1 MDLREFILKRKYV
14 LTLLLCVISYTIIF
28 TYFTYQKHISFNS
41 FAWDLGIFDQV
52 FYSTIFGG
60 RPFYYTPELYLNP
73 TGNYLAIHFSPILLL
88 LLPLY
93 ALFPSVW
100 TLLFSK
106 CLILSLAAFPLFYIS
121 RNLTGD
127 ERTSLFVSTAYLL
140 NPGLHGA
147 NWFDFQPQIF
157 IPLLAFTT
165 YLLLIEERWP
175 LYIASFLL
183 TLAIQEHVFSIM
195 IALLLGHLSYSVT
208 RKPNESLKT
217 QGLSKVAVPLISIAL
232 CPVYYYISKTY
243 MGRFPITPEFLPVYK
258 ATNVFAQIGFTGD
271 TFSLPLYVLSHPGR
285 SFKALTYDLFPK
297 FLYGLFL
304 FAPLLFLP
312 LMSRFT
318 AFNLIILA
326 PFLLSNYRAYY
337 MVGSHYSL
345 YLLPLMF
352 VSLMYTLR
360 SKTGEGEVRLAK
372 YVLAASSLMIM
383 VLSPLSP
390 LSSALNEAGD
400 ILWYPKPQG
409 LTNRI
414 KWTHGMIDS
423 IPGEASVLT
432 QNHLFPH
439 VSERIHAYV
448 LPPPDFNADQILFLE
463 EYVTSL
469 INRSKYILLDLK
481 AMDRW
486 TLYTH
491 KTITSDSE
499 FAIQA
504 FSEMVI
510 LFERGGE
517 ADTMITDPDRKVYR
531 ANEDMHIGFGDVV
544 RDSPTEGGAA
554 VLSPRGSGKG
564 YFIYGPYSYLMD
576 YAYDVSFGMKS
587 TEPGEGYIATFEVTS
602 DEGEHLIT
610 KRDIY
615 GHELE
620 GDRWRIFAL
629 KIGLD
634 RPRELV
640 EYRFY
645 TVGAA
650 DVLVDFVEVN
660 KVVGPS
666 YPALT
671 RAFNHMDLYTKD
683 ASLTAGGLIYHNGS
697 TSTNII
703 WYGPYHTLPKGEYT
717 ATFFLKIDP
726 YDPKASEP
734 IITLDVA
741 HGEGKYTLT
750 SREIF
755 YEEFVVEDSSSG
767 WSALTLD
774 FVVEAQDAVVEFRGL
789 NPTPGYDIYLSQ
801 IIIEPASS

>member
-1 MDLREFILKRKYV
+1 MDLRKFVLEKKYEI
-14 LTLLLCVISYTIIF
+14 TLSLSVISYTIIF
-28 TYFTYQKHISFNS
+28 THFTYQKHFTFNS
-41 FAWDLGIFDQV
+41 YAWDLGIFDQL
-52 FYSTIFGG
+52 FYSTVFSGQ
-60 RPFYYTPELYLNP
+60 PFYYTPELYLNP

-93 ALFPSVW
+93 ALIPSIW

-106 CLILSLAAFPLFYIS
+106 CLILSLAAIPLFYIS
-121 RNLTGD
+121 RNLTGN
-127 ERTSLFVSTAYLL
+127 EPTSLIVSMVYLL

-157 IPLLAFTT
+157 IPLLTFTT
-165 YLLLIEERWP
+165 YLFLIKERWSR
-175 LYIASFLL
+175 YFASFLL
-183 TLAIQEHVFSIM
+183 TLMIQEHVFSIL

-208 RKPNESLKT
+208 RNAKGSLKAPKR
-217 QGLSKVAVPLISIAL
+217 SKVTVPLISIAL
-232 CPVYYYISKTY
+232 CPIYYYIVKTY
-243 MGRFPITPEFLPVYK
+243 MGQFPITLEFLPVYK
-258 ATNVFAQIGFTGD
+258 ATNVFTQIGFTGD
-271 TFSLPLYVLSHPGR
+271 TFGLPLYILLHPGR
-285 SFKALTYDLFPK
+285 AFKALTFDLFPK

-345 YLLPLMF
+345 YVLPLMF
-352 VSLMYTLR
+352 VSLVYTLR
-360 SKTGEGEVRLAK
+360 SKTGEEGLRLAK
-372 YVLAASSLMIM
+372 YVLTASSLMILI
-383 VLSPLSP
+383 LSPLSP
-390 LSSALNEAGD
+390 LSSALNEADD
-400 ILWYPKPQG
+400 ILWYPEPQG
-409 LTNRI
+409 LTDRI
-414 KWTHGMIDS
+414 MWTHGMIDS
-423 IPGEASVLT
+423 IPGDASVLT

-439 VSERIHAYV
+439 VSERISAYV
-448 LPPPDFNADQILFLE
+448 LPPPDFNADQTLFLE

-469 INRSKYILLDLK
+469 IEASDYILLDLK

-491 KTITSDSE
+491 KTIVSDSE

-517 ADTMITDPDRKVYR
+517 VNSLVIDPDKKVYR

-544 RDSPTEGGAA
+544 RDSSTEGGAA
-554 VLSPRGSGKG
+554 VLSPRGSEKG

-576 YAYDVSFGMKS
+576 YAYNVSFRMKS
-587 TEPGEGYIATFEVTS
+587 SEPGEVYLATFEVTS
-602 DEGEHLIT
+602 GEGEQLIT

-615 GHELE
+615 GYELE
-620 GDRWRIFAL
+620 GGQWRIFTL

-634 RPRELV
+634 QPRELV

-650 DVLVDFVEVN
+650 DILVDYIEVR
-660 KVVGPS
+660 KVREPS
-666 YPALT
+666 YPYST

-683 ASLTAGGLIYHNGS
+683 DSLTAGGLIYHNGS
-697 TSTNII
+697 TPTKII
-703 WYGPYHTLPKGEYT
+703 WYGPYHTLPKGEYA
-717 ATFFLKIDP
+717 ATFFLKIVP
-726 YDPKASEP
+726 YDQKDGDP
-734 IITLDVA
+734 IITLDVT
-741 HGEGKYTLT
+741 HGEGKYTLA
-750 SREIF
+750 SRAVYYDELISG
-755 YEEFVVEDSSSG
+755 DLSLG

-774 FVVEAQDAVVEFRGL
+774 FVVEAPETMIEFRGL
-789 NPTPGYDIYLSQ
+789 SPSPGYDIYLSQ
-801 IIIEPASS
+801 IIVEPA